1 MCTSA
6 CNCRFVSCF
15 HSWQKPAIAIQTEV
29 LVENCSNPEKTESDL
44 LGEGTTDAFWERVPM
59 AEMSQEQWESLCD
72 GCGRCCLNKV
82 EDWDT
87 GEIIWTD
94 LACRLLDHESC
105 QCKDYANRFE
115 KVPECLQLT
124 PQSVQEITW
133 LPPSCAYA
141 RLRDGKPLL
150 WWHPLLSGDP
160 DTVKAAGIAV
170 RGRIKSETGVPIEE
184 YEEHLVSWPVVETG
198 E

>member
-1 MCTSA
+1 MSG
-6 CNCRFVSCF
+6 F
-15 HSWQKPAIAIQTEV
+15 HSCQKLAFVIQAEVNVGTDRKAENAEAMPLDNPA
-29 LVENCSNPEKTESDL
+29 SSP
-44 LGEGTTDAFWERVPM
+44 FWETVPL
-59 AEMSQEQWESLCD
+59 AQMSQSQWESLCD

-105 QCKDYANRFE
+105 RCKDYTNRFA

-124 PQSVQEITW
+124 PQSVEEITW

-150 WWHPLLSGDP
+150 WWHPLLSGDA
-160 DTVKAAGIAV
+160 DTVHAAGISV
-170 RGRIKSETGVPIEE
+170 RGRVKTEVGVPVEE
-184 YEEHLVSWPVVETG
+184 YEEHLVSWPVTETG

>member
-1 MCTSA
+1 MVTS
-6 CNCRFVSCF
+6 
-15 HSWQKPAIAIQTEV
+15 PD
-29 LVENCSNPEKTESDL
+29 SNMVESDQAV
-44 LGEGTTDAFWERVPM
+44 DPVSDRFWERI
-59 AEMSQEQWESLCD
+59 ALNEMSQDQWESLCD

-94 LACRLLDHESC
+94 LACRLLDHGSC
-105 QCKDYANRFE
+105 RCQDYANRLD

-124 PQSVQEITW
+124 PDTVLEITW

-160 DTVKAAGIAV
+160 DTVHDAGVSV
-170 RGRIKSETGVPIEE
+170 RGRVKTETGVPLEK
-184 YEEHLVSWPVVETG
+184 YEEHLVSWPVNEPG

>member
-1 MCTSA
+1 MSRAGQKRTGLSVFESSYHSCQKHFAINFGEDVGKSA
-6 CNCRFVSCF
+6 
-15 HSWQKPAIAIQTEV
+15 KTIPASDTGTER
-29 LVENCSNPEKTESDL
+29 
-44 LGEGTTDAFWERVPM
+44 FWEDTPLS
-59 AEMSQEQWESLCD
+59 EMTTAQWESLCD

-94 LACRLLDHESC
+94 LACRLLDHDSC
-105 QCKDYANRFE
+105 RCMDYPNRLA

-124 PQSVQEITW
+124 PETVGELSW

-150 WWHPLLSGDP
+150 WWHPLVSGDA
-160 DTVKAAGIAV
+160 DTVHAAGISV
-170 RGRIKSETGVPIEE
+170 RGRIKTEIGVPLEE
-184 YEEHLVSWPVVETG
+184 YEEHLVSWPITDNG
-198 E
+198 K

>member
-1 MCTSA
+1 MSDSPSNSDA
-6 CNCRFVSCF
+6 SKPG
-15 HSWQKPAIAIQTEV
+15 QKPYW
-29 LVENCSNPEKTESDL
+29 EK
-44 LGEGTTDAFWERVPM
+44 VPL
-59 AEMSQEQWESLCD
+59 AEMSDKQWEDLCD

-94 LACRLLDHESC
+94 LACRLLDHDSC
-105 QCKDYANRFE
+105 RCKDYKNRLE

-124 PQSVQEITW
+124 PQSVEELTW

-150 WWHPLLSGDP
+150 WWHPLISGDP
-160 DTVKAAGIAV
+160 ETVHAAGISV
-170 RGRIKSETGVPIEE
+170 RGRVQTEIGVKVEQ
-184 YEEHLVSWPVVETG
+184 YEDHLVSWPVTETG